1 MLVAG
6 TLALTAVAMPL
17 EEAFR
22 NPPPE
27 ARPHTWW
34 HWMNGNVSKE
44 GISADL
50 DAMARVGIGGVQIFD
65 AGLAIPAGPVAFG
78 TDAWID
84 HVVYAIQEAGKRGIE
99 VVLSNCSGW
108 SSTGGPW
115 VTPDDAMKVVATAKV
130 EVEGP
135 VRFESDLPVPVAAG
149 TVKGWYRDIAVL
161 AFPSPEPG
169 AVIDDFAC
177 RVFLERKIA
186 MTGGVHAVSAQCVKA
201 SAVRD
206 VSSTLVGNRFA
217 WDVPSGRWTILRVGY
232 RARNRKQNAASRL
245 GNGLE

>member
-1 MLVAG
+1 VA
-6 TLALTAVAMPL
+6 A
-17 EEAFR
+17 
-22 NPPPE
+22 
-27 ARPHTWW
+27 
-34 HWMNGNVSKE
+34 
-44 GISADL
+44 
-50 DAMARVGIGGVQIFD
+50 
-65 AGLAIPAGPVAFG
+65 
-78 TDAWID
+78 
-84 HVVYAIQEAGKRGIE
+84 
-99 VVLSNCSGW
+99 
-108 SSTGGPW
+108 
-115 VTPDDAMKVVATAKV
+115 AKV

-217 WDVPSGRWTILRVGY
+217 WDIPSGRWTILRVGY

-245 GNGLE
+245 GNGLECDKLSAAALDRSFDAYVGKVAARVGRSSALKGVLIDSYEVG

>member
-1 MLVAG
+1 MGKKEVLIFAAG
-6 TLALTAVAMPL
+6 ALALTAVAAPL

-115 VTPDDAMKVVATAKV
+115 VTPDDAMKVVACSKL

-135 VRFESDLPVPVAAG
+135 RRFETDLPVPTAAG
-149 TVKGWYRDIAVL
+149 TVKDWYRDIAVL

-169 AVIDDFAC
+169 ATIDDFAC

-186 MTGGVHAVSAQCVKA
+186 AAYTPSQP
-201 SAVRD
+201 
-206 VSSTLVGNRFA
+206 ST
-217 WDVPSGRWTILRVGY
+217 
-232 RARNRKQNAASRL
+232 
-245 GNGLE
+245 

>member
-1 MLVAG
+1 MGKKEILIFAAG
-6 TLALTAVAMPL
+6 ALAFTAVAAPL

-84 HVVYAIQEAGKRGIE
+84 HVVYAIKEAGKRGIE

-149 TVKGWYRDIAVL
+149 KMPVN
-161 AFPSPEPG
+161 
-169 AVIDDFAC
+169 
-177 RVFLERKIA
+177 FLEVMA
-186 MTGGVHAVSAQCVKA
+186 CPGGC
-201 SAVRD
+201 
-206 VSSTLVGNRFA
+206 
-217 WDVPSGRWTILRVGY
+217 
-232 RARNRKQNAASRL
+232 QNGPCSLA
-245 GNGLE
+245 